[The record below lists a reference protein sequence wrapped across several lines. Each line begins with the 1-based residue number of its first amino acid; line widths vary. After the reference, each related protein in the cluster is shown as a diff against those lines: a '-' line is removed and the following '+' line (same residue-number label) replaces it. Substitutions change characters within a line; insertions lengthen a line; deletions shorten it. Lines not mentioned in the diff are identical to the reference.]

1 MHPLFFEAF
10 QTVDSERKLIYHTN
24 VMMCLGETFAVICSD
39 CIDDKKERKM
49 VLDNL
54 KENGK
59 EVILISLK

>member
-1 MHPLFFEAF
+1 
-10 QTVDSERKLIYHTN
+10 
-24 VMMCLGETFAVICSD
+24 MCLGETFAVICLD

-59 EVILISLK
+59 EEII